1 MFPSTLLTT
10 LILALAVAA
19 NPIVV
24 DQPKV
29 TLPLVRRLNLT
40 SVHNLLRHDQSRA
53 KALKARGSA
62 STSLIHTDAAISETV
77 DNKAV
82 SYYAS
87 VSVGSPPTTCKSLPR
102 WF

>member
-53 KALKARGSA
+53 KALKAKGYP
-62 STSLIHTDAAISETV
+62 SLIHTDAAISETV

-87 VSVGSPPTTCKSLPR
+87 VSVGSPPTTCKSLPH
-102 WF
+102 